1 MTMRYAF
8 WPGCVS
14 KGACPELYVS
24 MVRTSAEL
32 GIELEELYDGNC
44 TGAGVISEHSM
55 ETADALNAR
64 NFAMAQR
71 LGLPL
76 INICSTC
83 QGVQSMALNRMKRN
97 PKLAAQVNQSLAEE
111 GLYYDAQAGLE
122 VKNFLWVLVEDFG
135 LDRLKSLIKHP
146 LTGLKAGPF
155 YGCYIIRP
163 ETILGFDEHP
173 DRDKYLEKVIEAVGA
188 TVITYDGQD
197 KCCGFPILTINKKNS
212 LSMAGHHLS
221 EAQEGGADCLVTPCP
236 LCHLNL
242 DAQQPDAAKYATV
255 NGLEIPILHLP
266 QLIGLAL
273 GIDPKELRVD
283 RHVVSTRKVLSKL

>member
-1 MTMRYAF
+1 MRYAF

-14 KGACPELYVS
+14 KGACPELYQS
-24 MVRTSAEL
+24 MVRVAPEL
-32 GIELEELYDGNC
+32 GIDLVELYDGNC

-71 LGLPL
+71 LDLPL

-83 QGVQSMALNRMKRN
+83 QGVQSMAQDRMK
-97 PKLAAQVNQSLAEE
+97 KKTELAEKVNEALADE
-111 GLYYDAQAGLE
+111 GLRYDAERGLE
-122 VKNFLWVLVEDFG
+122 VKNFLWVLVEDLG
-135 LDRLKSLIKHP
+135 LDKLRGMVKNP

-155 YGCYIIRP
+155 YGCYILRP
-163 ETILGFDEHP
+163 ESLLGYDEHP
-173 DRDKYLEKVIEAVGA
+173 DRDKYLEYVIEALGC
-188 TVITYDGQD
+188 TLITYEGQD

-212 LSMAGHHLS
+212 LTMAANHLS
-221 EAQEGGADCLVTPCP
+221 EAQQEGADCLVTPCP

-242 DAQQPDAAKYATV
+242 DAQQPDAAKYAHV
-255 NGLEIPILHLP
+255 NGLEVPILHLP

-273 GIDPKELRVD
+273 GIDAKELRVD
-283 RHVVSTRKVLSKL
+283 RHVVSTRKVLSRL

>member
-1 MTMRYAF
+1 MRYAF

-14 KGACPELYVS
+14 KGACPELYTS
-24 MVRTSAEL
+24 MVRVAPEL
-32 GIELEELYDGNC
+32 GIELVELYDGNC

-83 QGVQSMALNRMKRN
+83 QGVQSLAQQRLRKN
-97 PKLAAQVNQSLAEE
+97 PQLAAQVNETLADE
-111 GLYYDAQAGLE
+111 GLQYDAEAGLE
-122 VKNFLWVLVEDFG
+122 VKNFLWVLVEDLG
-135 LDRLKSLIKHP
+135 LEKLRGLVKKP

-155 YGCYIIRP
+155 YGCYILRP
-163 ETILGFDEHP
+163 ESVLGYDEHP
-173 DRDKYLEKVIEAVGA
+173 DRDHYLERVIEAVGC
-188 TVITYDGQD
+188 TLVTYEGQD
-197 KCCGFPILTINKKNS
+197 KCCGFPIMTINKKNS
-212 LSMAGHHLS
+212 LAMAANHLS
-221 EAQEGGADCLVTPCP
+221 EAQSEGADCLVTPCP

-255 NGLEIPILHLP
+255 EGLEVPILHLP

-273 GIDPKELRVD
+273 GIDAKELRVD
-283 RHVVSTRKVLSKL
+283 RHVISTRKVLSRL

>member
-1 MTMRYAF
+1 MRYAF

-14 KGACPELYVS
+14 KGACPELYQS
-24 MVRTSAEL
+24 MVRVAPEL
-32 GIELEELYDGNC
+32 GMDLVELYDGNC

-71 LGLPL
+71 LDLPL

-83 QGVQSMALNRMKRN
+83 QGVQSMAQDRMKKK
-97 PKLAAQVNQSLAEE
+97 PELADKVNEALADE
-111 GLYYDAQAGLE
+111 GLRYDAERGLD
-122 VKNFLWVLVEDFG
+122 VKNFLWVLVEDLG
-135 LDRLKSLIKHP
+135 LDKLRSMVKTP

-155 YGCYIIRP
+155 YGCYILRP
-163 ETILGFDEHP
+163 ESLLGYDEHP
-173 DRDKYLEKVIEAVGA
+173 DRDKYLEYVIEALGC
-188 TVITYDGQD
+188 TLITYEGQD

-212 LSMAGHHLS
+212 LTMAANHLS
-221 EAQEGGADCLVTPCP
+221 EAQQEGADCLVTPCP

-242 DAQQPDAAKYATV
+242 DAQQPDAAKYAHV
-255 NGLEIPILHLP
+255 NGLEVPILHLP

-273 GIDPKELRVD
+273 GIDAKELRVD
-283 RHVVSTRKVLSKL
+283 RHVISTRKVLSRL

>member
-1 MTMRYAF
+1 MRYAF

-14 KGACPELYVS
+14 KGACPELYTS
-24 MVRTSAEL
+24 MVRVAPEL
-32 GIELEELYDGNC
+32 GIELVELYDGNC

-83 QGVQSMALNRMKRN
+83 QGVQSLAQQRLRKN
-97 PKLAAQVNQSLAEE
+97 PQLAARVNETLADE
-111 GLYYDAQAGLE
+111 GLQYDAEAGLE
-122 VKNFLWVLVEDFG
+122 VKNFLWVLVEDLG
-135 LDRLKSLIKHP
+135 LEKLRGLVKKP

-155 YGCYIIRP
+155 YGCYILRP
-163 ETILGFDEHP
+163 ESVLGYDEHP
-173 DRDKYLEKVIEAVGA
+173 DRDHYLEQVIEAVGC
-188 TVITYDGQD
+188 TLVTYEGQD
-197 KCCGFPILTINKKNS
+197 KCCGFPIMTINKKNS
-212 LSMAGHHLS
+212 LAMAANHLS
-221 EAQEGGADCLVTPCP
+221 EAQSEGADCLVTPCP

-255 NGLEIPILHLP
+255 DGLEVPILHLP

-273 GIDPKELRVD
+273 GIDAKELRVD
-283 RHVVSTRKVLSKL
+283 RHVISTRKVLSRL

>member
-1 MTMRYAF
+1 MKYAF

-14 KGACPELYVS
+14 KGAAPELYTS
-24 MVRTSAEL
+24 MVRVAPEL
-32 GIELEELYDGNC
+32 GIELVELYDANC
-44 TGAGVISEHSM
+44 TGAGIISEHSM

-71 LGLPL
+71 LDLPL
-76 INICSTC
+76 MNICSTC
-83 QGVQSMALNRMKRN
+83 QGVQSMAQDRMRKH
-97 PKLAAQVNQSLAEE
+97 PHLAAQANEALAEE
-111 GLYYDAQAGLE
+111 GLRYDAEKGLE
-122 VKNFLWVLVEDFG
+122 VKNFLWVLVEDYG
-135 LDRLKSLIKHP
+135 LDRLKSMVKKP

-163 ETILGFDEHP
+163 EAILGFDEHP
-173 DRDKYLEKVIEAVGA
+173 DRDKYLEFVIEALGA
-188 TVITYDGQD
+188 TVINYDGED
-197 KCCGFPILTINKKNS
+197 KCCGFPIMTINKENS
-212 LSMAGHHLS
+212 LSMAAHHLS

-255 NGLEIPILHLP
+255 NGLEVPILHLP

-273 GIDPKELRVD
+273 GIDAKELRVN
-283 RHVVSTRKVLSKL
+283 RHVISAQKVLSKL

>member
-1 MTMRYAF
+1 MRYAF

-14 KGACPELYVS
+14 KGACPELYTS
-24 MVRTSAEL
+24 MVRVAPEL
-32 GIELEELYDGNC
+32 GIELVELYDGNC

-83 QGVQSMALNRMKRN
+83 QGVQSLAQQRLRKNA
-97 PKLAAQVNQSLAEE
+97 KLAAQVNETLADE
-111 GLYYDAQAGLE
+111 GLQYDAEAGLE
-122 VKNFLWVLVEDFG
+122 VKNFLWVLVEDLG
-135 LDRLKSLIKHP
+135 LEKLRSLLKKP

-155 YGCYIIRP
+155 YGCYILRP
-163 ETILGFDEHP
+163 ESVLGYDEHP
-173 DRDKYLEKVIEAVGA
+173 DRDHYLEQVIEAVGC
-188 TVITYDGQD
+188 TLVTYEGQD
-197 KCCGFPILTINKKNS
+197 KCCGFPIMTINKKNS
-212 LSMAGHHLS
+212 LAMAANHLS
-221 EAQEGGADCLVTPCP
+221 EAQSEGADCLVTPCP

-255 NGLEIPILHLP
+255 DGLEVPILHLP

-273 GIDPKELRVD
+273 GIDAKELRVD
-283 RHVVSTRKVLSKL
+283 RHVISTRKVLSRL

>member
-1 MTMRYAF
+1 MRYAF

-14 KGACPELYVS
+14 KGACPELYTS
-24 MVRTSAEL
+24 MVRVAPEL

-83 QGVQSMALNRMKRN
+83 QGVQSLAQQRLRKN
-97 PKLAAQVNQSLAEE
+97 PQLAARVNEALADE
-111 GLYYDAQAGLE
+111 GLQYDAEKGLE
-122 VKNFLWVLVEDFG
+122 VKNFLWVLVEDLG
-135 LDRLKSLIKHP
+135 LEKLRSMVKKP

-155 YGCYIIRP
+155 YGCYILRP
-163 ETILGFDEHP
+163 ESVLGFDEHP
-173 DRDKYLEKVIEAVGA
+173 DRDHYLEYVIEAVGA
-188 TVITYDGQD
+188 TVVNYEGQD
-197 KCCGFPILTINKKNS
+197 KCCGFPIMTINKKNS
-212 LSMAGHHLS
+212 LSMAASHLS
-221 EAQEGGADCLVTPCP
+221 EAQSEGADCLVTPCP

-242 DAQQPDAAKYATV
+242 DAQQPDAVRYATV
-255 NGLEIPILHLP
+255 NGLEVPILHLP

-273 GIDPKELRVD
+273 GIDAAELRLN
-283 RHVVSTRKVLSKL
+283 RHVVSTRKVLARL

>member
-1 MTMRYAF
+1 MRYAF

-14 KGACPELYVS
+14 KGACPELYTS
-24 MVRTSAEL
+24 MVRVAPEL
-32 GIELEELYDGNC
+32 GIELVELYDGNC

-83 QGVQSMALNRMKRN
+83 QGVQSLAQQRLRKN
-97 PKLAAQVNQSLAEE
+97 PQLAARVNETLADE
-111 GLYYDAQAGLE
+111 GLQYDAEAGLE
-122 VKNFLWVLVEDFG
+122 VKNFLWVLVEDLG
-135 LDRLKSLIKHP
+135 LEKLRSLLKKP
-146 LTGLKAGPF
+146 LTDLKAGPF
-155 YGCYIIRP
+155 YGCYILRP
-163 ETILGFDEHP
+163 ESVLGYDEHP
-173 DRDKYLEKVIEAVGA
+173 DRDHYLEQVIEAVGC
-188 TVITYDGQD
+188 TLVTYEGQD
-197 KCCGFPILTINKKNS
+197 KCCGFPIMTINKKNS
-212 LSMAGHHLS
+212 LAMAANHLS
-221 EAQEGGADCLVTPCP
+221 EAQSEGADCLVTPCP

-255 NGLEIPILHLP
+255 DGLEVPILHLP

-273 GIDPKELRVD
+273 GIDAKELRVD
-283 RHVVSTRKVLSKL
+283 RHVISTRKVLSRL

>member
-1 MTMRYAF
+1 MRYAF

-14 KGACPELYVS
+14 KGACPELYTS
-24 MVRTSAEL
+24 MVRVAPEL

-64 NFAMAQR
+64 NFALAQR
-71 LGLPL
+71 LDLPL

-83 QGVQSMALNRMKRN
+83 QGVQSMAQNRMRKN
-97 PKLAAQVNQSLAEE
+97 PKLTEEINATLADE
-111 GLYYDAQAGLE
+111 GLHYDAEAGLE

-135 LDRLKSLIKHP
+135 LDRLRSMVRKP

-155 YGCYIIRP
+155 YGCYVLRP
-163 ETILGFDEHP
+163 EPLLGYDEHP
-173 DRDKYLEKVIEAVGA
+173 DRDKYLEYVIEAVGA
-188 TVITYDGQD
+188 TVINYEGQD
-197 KCCGFPILTINKKNS
+197 KCCGFPILTINKQNS
-212 LSMAGHHLS
+212 LTMAANHLS
-221 EAQEGGADCLVTPCP
+221 EAQEEGADCLVTPCP

-242 DAQQPDAAKYATV
+242 DAQQPDAQKYAHV
-255 NGLEIPILHLP
+255 NGLEVPILHLP

-283 RHVVSTRKVLSKL
+283 RHVISTRKVLARL

>member
-1 MTMRYAF
+1 MRYAF

-14 KGACPELYVS
+14 KGACPELYTS
-24 MVRTSAEL
+24 MVRVAPEL
-32 GIELEELYDGNC
+32 GIELVELYDGNC

-83 QGVQSMALNRMKRN
+83 QGVQSLAQQRLRKNAQ
-97 PKLAAQVNQSLAEE
+97 LAARVNETLADE
-111 GLYYDAQAGLE
+111 GLQYDAEAGLE
-122 VKNFLWVLVEDFG
+122 VKNFLWVLVEDLG
-135 LDRLKSLIKHP
+135 LEKLRGLVKKP
-146 LTGLKAGPF
+146 LTGLKADPF
-155 YGCYIIRP
+155 YGCYILRP
-163 ETILGFDEHP
+163 ESVLGYDEHP
-173 DRDKYLEKVIEAVGA
+173 DRDHYLERVIEAVGC
-188 TVITYDGQD
+188 TLVTYEGQD
-197 KCCGFPILTINKKNS
+197 KCCGFPIMTINKKNS
-212 LSMAGHHLS
+212 LAMAANHLS
-221 EAQEGGADCLVTPCP
+221 EAQSEGADCLVTPCP

-255 NGLEIPILHLP
+255 EGLEVPILHLP

-273 GIDPKELRVD
+273 GIDAKELRVD
-283 RHVVSTRKVLSKL
+283 RHVISTRKVLSRL

>member
-1 MTMRYAF
+1 MRYAF

-14 KGACPELYVS
+14 KGACPELYTS
-24 MVRTSAEL
+24 MVRTAAAL
-32 GIELEELYDGNC
+32 GIELVELYDGNC

-83 QGVQSMALNRMKRN
+83 QGVQSLAQQRLRKN
-97 PKLAAQVNQSLAEE
+97 PQLAARVNEALADE
-111 GLYYDAQAGLE
+111 GLQYDAEKGLE
-122 VKNFLWVLVEDFG
+122 VKNFLWVLVEDLG
-135 LDRLKSLIKHP
+135 LEKLRSMVKKP

-155 YGCYIIRP
+155 YGCYILRP
-163 ETILGFDEHP
+163 ESVLGFDEHP
-173 DRDKYLEKVIEAVGA
+173 DRDHYLEYVIEAVGA
-188 TVITYDGQD
+188 TVVNYEGQD
-197 KCCGFPILTINKKNS
+197 KCCGFPIMTINKKNS
-212 LSMAGHHLS
+212 LSMAASHLS
-221 EAQEGGADCLVTPCP
+221 EAQSEGADCLVTPCP

-242 DAQQPDAAKYATV
+242 DAQQPDAVRYATV
-255 NGLEIPILHLP
+255 NGLEVPILHLP

-273 GIDPKELRVD
+273 GIDAAELRLN
-283 RHVVSTRKVLSKL
+283 RHVVSTRKVLARL

>member
-1 MTMRYAF
+1 MRYAF

-14 KGACPELYVS
+14 KGACPELYTS
-24 MVRTSAEL
+24 MVRVAPEL
-32 GIELEELYDGNC
+32 GIELVELYDGNC

-83 QGVQSMALNRMKRN
+83 QGVQSLAQQRLRKN
-97 PKLAAQVNQSLAEE
+97 PQLAAQVNETLADE
-111 GLYYDAQAGLE
+111 GLQYDAEAGLE
-122 VKNFLWVLVEDFG
+122 GKNFLWVLVEDLG
-135 LDRLKSLIKHP
+135 LEKLRGLVKKP

-155 YGCYIIRP
+155 YGCYILRP
-163 ETILGFDEHP
+163 ESVLGYDEHP
-173 DRDKYLEKVIEAVGA
+173 DRDHYLERVIEAVGC
-188 TVITYDGQD
+188 TLVTYEGQD
-197 KCCGFPILTINKKNS
+197 KCCGFPIMTINKKNS
-212 LSMAGHHLS
+212 LAMAANHLS
-221 EAQEGGADCLVTPCP
+221 EAQSEGADCLVTPCP

-255 NGLEIPILHLP
+255 DGLEVPILHLP

-273 GIDPKELRVD
+273 GIDAKELRVD
-283 RHVVSTRKVLSKL
+283 RHVISTRKVLSRL

>member
-1 MTMRYAF
+1 MRYAF

-14 KGACPELYVS
+14 KGAAPELYAS
-24 MVRTSAEL
+24 MVRIAPEL
-32 GIELEELYDGNC
+32 GIDLVELYDGNC

-64 NFAMAQR
+64 NFAIAQR
-71 LGLPL
+71 LDLPL
-76 INICSTC
+76 LNICSTC
-83 QGVQSMALNRMKRN
+83 QGVQSMAQNRMAKN
-97 PKLAAQVNQSLAEE
+97 AALTAEINAVLADE
-111 GLYYDAQAGLE
+111 GLRYDVEKGLT

-135 LDRLKSLIKHP
+135 LDRLKSLVKKP

-163 ETILGFDEHP
+163 ESILGFDEHP
-173 DRDKYLEKVIEAVGA
+173 NRDHYLEDVIEAVGA
-188 TVITYDGQD
+188 TAVNYEGQD
-197 KCCGFPILTINKKNS
+197 KCCGFPIMTINKENS
-212 LSMAGHHLS
+212 LTMAANHLS

-242 DAQQPDAAKYATV
+242 DAQQPDAAKYAKV
-255 NGLEIPILHLP
+255 GDLELPILHLP

-273 GIDPKELRVD
+273 GISPEELRVN
-283 RHVVSTRKVLSKL
+283 RHVISSRKVLAKL

>member
-1 MTMRYAF
+1 MKYAF
-8 WPGCVS
+8 WPGCVA
-14 KGACPELYVS
+14 KGACPELYTS
-24 MVRTSAEL
+24 MVRTSAAL
-32 GIELEELYDGNC
+32 DIELVELYDGNC
-44 TGAGVISEHSM
+44 TGAGVISEHSF

-83 QGVQSMALNRMKRN
+83 QGVQSFTQNRLRKN
-97 PKLAAQVNQSLAEE
+97 PKLVATINETLSDE
-111 GLYYDAQAGLE
+111 GLFYDAEAGLE

-135 LDRLKSLIKHP
+135 LDKLKSMVTHP

-155 YGCYIIRP
+155 YGCYILRP
-163 ETILGFDEHP
+163 EELLGMNEHP
-173 DRDKYLEKVIEAVGA
+173 DRDKYLDMVIEAVGA
-188 TVITYDGQD
+188 TLINYEGQD

-212 LSMAGHHLS
+212 LTMAGTHLGQ
-221 EAQEGGADCLVTPCP
+221 AQEQGADCLVTPCP

-242 DAQQPDAAKYATV
+242 VAQQPDAAKYAV
-255 NGLEIPILHLP
+255 VDGLEVPILHLP

-283 RHVVSTRKVLSKL
+283 RHVVSTRKVLSKI

>member
-1 MTMRYAF
+1 
-8 WPGCVS
+8 
-14 KGACPELYVS
+14 

-32 GIELEELYDGNC
+32 GIELVELYDGNC
-44 TGAGVISEHSM
+44 TGAGVISEHSP

-71 LGLPL
+71 MGLPL

-83 QGVQSMALNRMKRN
+83 QGVQSMVQKRLAKN
-97 PKLAAQVNQSLAEE
+97 EKALAAVNEELAEE
-111 GLYYDAQAGLE
+111 GLVYDAQAGLE

-135 LDRLKSLIKHP
+135 LDRLKSMVKKP

-155 YGCYIIRP
+155 YGCYILRP
-163 ETILGFDEHP
+163 ESILGMDEFP
-173 DRDKYLEKVIEAVGA
+173 ARDTYLEQVIEAVGC
-188 TVITYDGQD
+188 TLVTYEGQD

-212 LSMAGHHLS
+212 LTMAANHLS
-221 EAQEGGADCLVTPCP
+221 HAQQEGADCLITPCP

-242 DAQQPDAAKYATV
+242 DAQQPDAAQYALV
-255 NGLEIPILHLP
+255 DGLEVPILHLP

-273 GIDPKELRVD
+273 GIPAEELRVN
-283 RHVVSTRKVLSKL
+283 RHVVSSQKVLSKL

>member
-1 MTMRYAF
+1 MKYAF

-14 KGACPELYVS
+14 KGAAPELYTS
-24 MVRTSAEL
+24 MVRVAPEL
-32 GIELEELYDGNC
+32 GMDLVELYDGNC

-64 NFAMAQR
+64 NFAMAQQMD
-71 LGLPL
+71 LPL

-83 QGVQSMALNRMKRN
+83 QGVQSMAQNRMRKN
-97 PKLAAQVNQSLAEE
+97 PKLAEDVNAALAEE
-111 GLYYDAQAGLE
+111 GLYYDAEAGLE
-122 VKNFLWVLVEDFG
+122 VKNFLWTLVEDLG
-135 LDRLKSLIKHP
+135 LDKLKSLVKRP
-146 LTGLKAGPF
+146 LSGLKAGPF

-163 ETILGFDEHP
+163 ESVLGFDEYP
-173 DRDKYLEKVIEAVGA
+173 DRDKYLEYVIEAVGA
-188 TVITYDGQD
+188 TLVTYEGQD

-212 LSMAGHHLS
+212 LSMAAEHLS
-221 EAQEGGADCLVTPCP
+221 HAQEEGADVLVTPCP

-242 DAQQPDAAKYATV
+242 DAQQPDAVKYASV
-255 NGLEIPILHLP
+255 DGLEVPILHLP

-283 RHVVSTRKVLSKL
+283 RHVISARKILANI

>member
-1 MTMRYAF
+1 MKYAF

-14 KGACPELYVS
+14 KGACPELYQS
-24 MVRTSAEL
+24 MVRVAPEL
-32 GIELEELYDGNC
+32 GIDLVELYDGNC

-55 ETADALNAR
+55 EAADALNAR

-71 LGLPL
+71 LDLPL
-76 INICSTC
+76 MNICSTC
-83 QGVQSMALNRMKRN
+83 QGVQSMAINRMKKN
-97 PKLAAQVNQSLAEE
+97 PKLAAEVNEALSDE
-111 GLYYDAQAGLE
+111 GLYYDAEKGIE

-135 LDRLKSLIKHP
+135 LDRLKSVLKKP

-155 YGCYIIRP
+155 YGCYILRP
-163 ETILGFDEHP
+163 ESLLGFDEHP
-173 DRDKYLEKVIEAVGA
+173 DRDEYLEYVIDAVGA

-197 KCCGFPILTINKKNS
+197 KCCGFPIMTINKENS
-212 LSMAGHHLS
+212 LTMAAHHLS

-242 DAQQPDAAKYATV
+242 DAQQPDAAKYALV
-255 NGLEIPILHLP
+255 GNLEVPILHLP

-273 GIDPKELRVD
+273 GISPEELRVN
-283 RHVVSTRKVLSKL
+283 RHVVSSRKVLAQL